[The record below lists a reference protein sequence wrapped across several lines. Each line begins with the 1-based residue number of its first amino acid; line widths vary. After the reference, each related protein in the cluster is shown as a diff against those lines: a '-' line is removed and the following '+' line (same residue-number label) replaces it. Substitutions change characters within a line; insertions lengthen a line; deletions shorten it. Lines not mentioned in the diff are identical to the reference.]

1 MSRDSLQRLQGKTQ
15 IDPSIYDEVFNAD
28 IEPKNL
34 EGLFVQFNSEYHPLY
49 RGRSMSVSDVVVIDP
64 EGIPPFVG
72 EITGHSPYGG
82 DFKHRYTDLVEYN
95 LAIETFR
102 ENDIDFEAHDMVGLN
117 IPAYESGAFFCNDV
131 GFERIEFD
139 ESQAQK
145 PDNLMRVV
153 YVEPNREPF
162 ETEILPD
169 LEHLQKAVDGYI
181 EAVYLDDGT
190 IVVANEES
198 KLRGMEGNRR
208 IGQTIIAGPFF
219 VCGEGGDDFCSL
231 TDEEAARAMARFAE
245 PEQISQAE
253 VEADMGFTIITLG

>member
-1 MSRDSLQRLQGKTQ
+1 MSRDSLQRLHGKTE

-64 EGIPPFVG
+64 EGIPTFVG
-72 EITGHSPYGG
+72 EITGHSLYGG

-102 ENDIDFEAHDMVGLN
+102 ENNIDFEAHDMVGLN

-131 GFERIEFD
+131 GFERFEFD
-139 ESQAQK
+139 ESQTQK

-153 YVEPNREPF
+153 YFALPQVQAFVEVAKRHEP
-162 ETEILPD
+162 
-169 LEHLQKAVDGYI
+169 
-181 EAVYLDDGT
+181 
-190 IVVANEES
+190 S
-198 KLRGMEGNRR
+198 
-208 IGQTIIAGPFF
+208 
-219 VCGEGGDDFCSL
+219 
-231 TDEEAARAMARFAE
+231 
-245 PEQISQAE
+245 
-253 VEADMGFTIITLG
+253 

>member
-1 MSRDSLQRLQGKTQ
+1 MSRDSLQRLQGKTE

-102 ENDIDFEAHDMVGLN
+102 ENDSVL
-117 IPAYESGAFFCNDV
+117 
-131 GFERIEFD
+131 
-139 ESQAQK
+139 
-145 PDNLMRVV
+145 
-153 YVEPNREPF
+153 
-162 ETEILPD
+162 
-169 LEHLQKAVDGYI
+169 
-181 EAVYLDDGT
+181 
-190 IVVANEES
+190 
-198 KLRGMEGNRR
+198 
-208 IGQTIIAGPFF
+208 
-219 VCGEGGDDFCSL
+219 CSH
-231 TDEEAARAMARFAE
+231 
-245 PEQISQAE
+245 S
-253 VEADMGFTIITLG
+253 